1 MVSGKYW
8 SRTKYTTF
16 KLCSLKNF
24 VDINFKFKDF
34 FKWINLVSRYVFAI
48 KCSYLQNIC
57 GVWWWWWWE
66 PSRALGSVV
75 YVWLYQDLLI
85 HTQFPPPPIL
95 STATTAT
102 AAWQSM
108 TVHDSLDGV
117 EITNNYTSNAPH
129 HHQHYCHCSGK
140 INLFNLYPFVQLCL
154 AVQFFSYMFLRGK
167 TKHLK

>member
-1 MVSGKYW
+1 MVVVVVGTKQS
-8 SRTKYTTF
+8 SR
-16 KLCSLKNF
+16 
-24 VDINFKFKDF
+24 
-34 FKWINLVSRYVFAI
+34 
-48 KCSYLQNIC
+48 QC
-57 GVWWWWWWE
+57 GVCVAV
-66 PSRALGSVV
+66 PGPAHSYTV
-75 YVWLYQDLLI
+75 
-85 HTQFPPPPIL
+85 P
-95 STATTAT
+95 TTT
-102 AAWQSM
+102 NIINCHHRHCCM